1 MRHSF
6 ISQKNH
12 ALLLIID
19 LQAGLE
25 PVISDF
31 GQAVNYTEKL
41 INAAKALDIPY
52 LFTEQ
57 NPTKLGK
64 SSEQLL
70 PFINGNNCYHK
81 IHFSACQ
88 EAQFNQQLAG
98 FNRKKIVVTGTESHV
113 CVLQTCLDLIAN
125 GYQVFVVEDAIASR
139 NEKHKELAIKQL
151 LAAGAII
158 TCTESVIFQWLEKA
172 GTDQFRALL
181 QLIK

>member
-1 MRHSF
+1 MHHSF
-6 ISQKNH
+6 ISQKSN

-25 PVISDF
+25 PVINDF
-31 GQAVNYTEKL
+31 GLAVNQTEKL
-41 INAAKALDIPY
+41 IKAAKALDIPY

-70 PFINGNNCYHK
+70 PFINSNNCYHK
-81 IHFSACQ
+81 MHFSACQ
-88 EAQFNQQLAG
+88 EAQFNRQLAD
-98 FNRKKIVVTGTESHV
+98 FNRQQIVVTGTESHV

-139 NEKHKELAIKQL
+139 NEKHKELAVKQL
-151 LAAGAII
+151 SAAGAII

-172 GTDQFRALL
+172 GDTYGRLL
-181 QLIK
+181 G

>member
-6 ISQKNH
+6 ISQTSKTI
-12 ALLLIID
+12 LLIID

-31 GQAVNYTEKL
+31 SHAVNQTDKL
-41 INAAKALDIPY
+41 INAAMALDIPY

-57 NPTKLGK
+57 NPSKLGK

-70 PFINGNNCYHK
+70 PFINSNNCYHK
-81 IHFSACQ
+81 MHFSACQ
-88 EAQFNQQLAG
+88 EAQFNHQLAD
-98 FNRKKIVVTGTESHV
+98 FNRQQIVVTGTESHV

-139 NEKHKELAIKQL
+139 NEKHKELAVKQL
-151 LAAGAII
+151 SAAGAII

-172 GTDQFRALL
+172 GTEQFRALL